1 MSRDDHSPRGEATA
15 PRPAFGATP
24 RAALAAALAAALFA
38 TPASAATEEFS
49 TFHVAAQEEDDESLL
64 DHVLTRAPRAWRAEW
79 ERASMALRTAQGC
92 LTSGQWF
99 IHTDLKL
106 AAPLGR
112 SARLGVELRQSE
124 SDISSYD
131 YLDFAFRF
139 PTRLGTAG
147 ASFRPLY
154 DKSRQDFAVMWETGA
169 DTTSFDSQVVFT
181 IEDMFNNLWAFRQT
195 RVGNASEPYL
205 RHPYEPALMLRG
217 RGDGWRAEIGGK
229 YLTPS
234 LKLVQGYTSFQP
246 QRNVTLWG
254 TLATAAVEAEV
265 AGFAWELRGWNQQAR
280 STDQPTDLSAPANDN
295 WRRQWTAE
303 AAVARKV
310 APRLGAELRAI
321 YQSRTERWE
330 PPLGPGA
337 FDGIDRMLQL
347 DTRWEMTP
355 ALHVRAGGLHDRIH
369 IENSGFQPYSTWGSR
384 SESRAYFGIAARFGR
399 VSIEAI
405 EGVDLD
411 REGYEVWWVHDK
423 GFLHLQTTF

>member
-1 MSRDDHSPRGEATA
+1 MPARARLRAT
-15 PRPAFGATP
+15 PGSTRPAQL
-24 RAALAAALAAALFA
+24 AALAAALAATLCAA
-38 TPASAATEEFS
+38 PAGAATEEFS
-49 TFHVAAQEEDDESLL
+49 TFHVATQEEDDESLL
-64 DHVLTRAPRAWRAEW
+64 DHVLTRAPRPWRNEW
-79 ERASMALRTAQGC
+79 ERAPMALRTAQGC

-106 AAPLGR
+106 RAPLGR
-112 SARLGVELRQSE
+112 SARLGVELSQSE

-131 YLDFAFRF
+131 YLDFSFRF
-139 PTRLGTAG
+139 PTRFGTAG

-154 DKSRQDFAVMWETGA
+154 DKSRQDFAVLWEAGA

-195 RVGNASEPYL
+195 RVGNASEAYL
-205 RHPYEPALMLRG
+205 RHPYEPALRLRG
-217 RGDGWRAEIGGK
+217 RGDRWRAEIGGK

-234 LKLVQGYTSFQP
+234 LKQVQGYTMFLP
-246 QRNVTLWG
+246 QRYTTLWG
-254 TLATAAVEAEV
+254 TLATAAVEADV
-265 AGFAWELRGWNQQAR
+265 AGFACELRGWNQQAR
-280 STDQPTDLSAPANDN
+280 STDQPVDLSTGDNAN

-303 AAVARKV
+303 AAVAREI

-330 PPLGPGA
+330 PPLGPGD

-347 DTRWEMTP
+347 DARWEVTP
-355 ALHVRAGGLHDRIH
+355 AFQVRAGGLHDRIH
-369 IENSGFQPYSTWGSR
+369 IVHSGFQPYSTWGSR
-384 SESRAYFGIAARFGR
+384 TESRAYFGISARFGR

-411 REGYEVWWVHDK
+411 PEGYEVWWVHDK